1 MYQFGSMYHR
11 KHAIDVMKTECNVNF
26 QQMFIDH
33 DHQVHVLDGQG
44 VPSPPCWVEGWGEGR
59 LLQLGLVQQ
68 VLGDRHLDRGAVR
81 SGA

>member
-1 MYQFGSMYHR
+1 M
-11 KHAIDVMKTECNVNF
+11 MKTKCNVNF
-26 QQMFIDH
+26 QQMFI